1 MSSPPLSI
9 SPRWVNRVRS
19 SSSPPPSSSHIV
31 DAVWPG
37 DVKPTLGFLKKSPR
51 RVRSISTP
59 PEFLSEEPVRVDS
72 THSAMNLA
80 PIQESSDKEGR
91 EMYSNDSSPNYSPVP
106 GQGTDQDH
114 AELFDKDSLRPISK
128 FQAPRSRS
136 EGKLNTTGDG
146 YSTTTAAPSK
156 LSKRESLK
164 AQKKNYRRE
173 KKRVTKELL
182 SALKD
187 PSIIVMAD
195 HLKVRGT
202 LKSWTKLWCVLKPGL
217 LIIYKSPKHGQWVGT
232 ILLNNCELIERPSRK
247 DGFCFKIYHPL
258 DQSIWATRGPKG
270 ENMGSIT
277 QPLPSQYLIFRA
289 PSEAAGKCWMD
300 ALELALRCSSLLMR
314 SMRDGTTLDPTVISQ
329 SFSKERGLNE
339 SEIENT
345 HFKHEGLDDISA
357 DNESDNDQDSKSE
370 SDLSELEEVGTIDS
384 PTRTHNET
392 TYQVNKAEELGL
404 DSSQTE
410 TLEDENKGLIWM
422 LVKQVRPGMDL
433 SKVVLPTFILEPRSF
448 LDKLS
453 DFYYHADL
461 LSQSLLEDDPFSR
474 MKQVARWYL
483 SGFYKKPKGLK
494 KPYNPIIGEVF
505 RCLWTHPKTKS
516 QTFYI
521 AEQVSHHPPV
531 TAFYITN
538 RKDGFCISGSILAKS
553 KFYGNSVT
561 AGMDGLAT
569 LSFLTRG
576 EDYHITMPYAN
587 CKGILYG
594 TLTMEYGGRISI
606 ECDKTGY
613 KTELEFKLK
622 PFLGGSDSSNQI
634 VGKIKF
640 GKETLATLEGH
651 WDDKVYIRDKRTG
664 NAELFWVVSQDVK
677 ASRLLRSTVA
687 VEEQSD
693 RESEKLWSRVTDS
706 LARGEI
712 QEATNEKF
720 VLEEEQRKG
729 HKERKIKMVE
739 WIPRLFERDEITR
752 DWVYKHM
759 DNRPWDPLNDIEQ
772 FEHNGIIQTRT
783 RHKTSILRT
792 TSIISLPHKNGPLE
806 KRLKRNASLRH
817 KKLSGSRPVIAAPS
831 GSGDSECSTPQ
842 EKDSDDEMT
851 EDEFTSGKTVK
862 GDTALRGGAL
872 PIDQTILPMVEGQK
886 RIEEELKAINSRL
899 AVMIRQSRREDG
911 SESALLSREM
921 IIIAAVLLLGQLIVG
936 FLFRS

>member
-1 MSSPPLSI
+1 MAQRIINASYRRAQQRSMSDSFLGQ
-9 SPRWVNRVRS
+9 
-19 SSSPPPSSSHIV
+19 
-31 DAVWPG
+31 DPG
-37 DVKPTLGFLKKSPR
+37 KELHPYMHVTFGSRTQAANHKQDKKRPW
-51 RVRSISTP
+51 
-59 PEFLSEEPVRVDS
+59 
-72 THSAMNLA
+72 SALL
-80 PIQESSDKEGR
+80 PF
-91 EMYSNDSSPNYSPVP
+91 
-106 GQGTDQDH
+106 QGT
-114 AELFDKDSLRPISK
+114 LSNS
-128 FQAPRSRS
+128 S
-136 EGKLNTTGDG
+136 EGKLNTSGDG
-146 YSTTTAAPSK
+146 YGSSGTTPSK

-202 LKSWTKLWCVLKPGL
+202 LKGWTKLWCVLKPGL

-270 ENMGSIT
+270 ETMGSIT

-314 SMRDGTTLDPTVISQ
+314 SMRDGTALDPATISQ
-329 SFSKERGLNE
+329 SFSKEKGLNE

-345 HFKHEGLDDISA
+345 HFKHEGLDDESP
-357 DNESDNDQDSKSE
+357 DNESDKDQESKSE
-370 SDLSELEEVGTIDS
+370 SDMSEPEDITSIDGTI
-384 PTRTHNET
+384 PAHNET
-392 TYQVNKAEELGL
+392 TYVVNKVEELGQEC
-404 DSSQTE
+404 SQTE
-410 TLEDENKGLIWM
+410 TLEEENKGLIWS

-461 LSQSLLEDDPFSR
+461 LSQAILEDDPLSR
-474 MKQVARWYL
+474 MKQTARWYL

-494 KPYNPIIGEVF
+494 KPYNPIIGEIF

-516 QTFYI
+516 RTFYI

-531 TAFYITN
+531 SAFYITN

-561 AGMDGLAT
+561 AAMDGLAT

-594 TLTMEYGGRISI
+594 TLTMEYGGKVVI

-613 KTELEFKLK
+613 KTEFEFKLK
-622 PFLGGSDSSNQI
+622 PFLGGSDSSNQV

-640 GKETLATLEGH
+640 GKETLASLEGH
-651 WDDKVYIRDKRTG
+651 WDDKVYIKDKRTG
-664 NAELFWVVSQDVK
+664 NMELFWVVSPDVR
-677 ASRLLRSTVA
+677 AARLHRSTVTM
-687 VEEQSD
+687 EEQAEN
-693 RESEKLWSRVTDS
+693 ESERLWSRVTEALGKS
-706 LARGEI
+706 EI

-720 VLEEEQRKG
+720 VLEDEQRKG
-729 HKERKIKMVE
+729 HKERKMKMVE
-739 WIPRLFERDEITR
+739 WEPHLFERDEITR

-772 FEHNGIIQTRT
+772 FEHKGIIQTRT

-792 TSIISLPHKNGPLE
+792 TSIISLPHKNGPHE
-806 KRLKRNASLRH
+806 QRLKRNASLQH
-817 KKLSGSRPVIAAPS
+817 KKRQAGSRVAASAVAAGRPRGASGSA
-831 GSGDSECSTPQ
+831 DSEGSTPP
-842 EKDSDDEMT
+842 EKDSEEELSEAELT
-851 EDEFTSGKTVK
+851 AEKVEAASTSLQGTVIMEQ
-862 GDTALRGGAL
+862 A
-872 PIDQTILPMVEGQK
+872 IQPMVEGQR
-886 RIEEELKAINSRL
+886 RIEEQLKAINSRL
-899 AVMIRQSRREDG
+899 AVMIRQTRREEE
-911 SESALLSREM
+911 ESAPISREL
-921 IIIAAVLLLGQLIVG
+921 IIIAAVLLVGQLIIA

>member
-1 MSSPPLSI
+1 MAQKLI
-9 SPRWVNRVRS
+9 S
-19 SSSPPPSSSHIV
+19 SSTSTTRQQRSMSDSFLREDHGRSFYGGQRSNSENAAQSPIHKRRPWSMLFSSQASH
-31 DAVWPG
+31 
-37 DVKPTLGFLKKSPR
+37 LY
-51 RVRSISTP
+51 
-59 PEFLSEEPVRVDS
+59 
-72 THSAMNLA
+72 N
-80 PIQESSDKEGR
+80 
-91 EMYSNDSSPNYSPVP
+91 
-106 GQGTDQDH
+106 
-114 AELFDKDSLRPISK
+114 
-128 FQAPRSRS
+128 S